1 MNSEIL
7 FWFGDIDIEIYSTH
21 KKGNGIF
28 SETCMLILDFSI
40 KWSLLTLS
48 QIQILTL
55 MWKIMKKILNLKLLI
70 TWQYQNLRIFLLDV
84 TLNKLKIRWTY
95 IIEDINGEKIART
108 FYEKELQK
116 TNQTEFRIEKV
127 TKKWKRLR

>member
-1 MNSEIL
+1 MKP
-7 FWFGDIDIEIYSTH
+7 IDVKSNTNID
-21 KKGNGIF
+21 
-28 SETCMLILDFSI
+28 LDVENNEKDPKF
-40 KWSLLTLS
+40 KVAE
-48 QIQILTL
+48 
-55 MWKIMKKILNLKLLI
+55 
-70 TWQYQNLRIFLLDV
+70 YQNLRIFLLDV